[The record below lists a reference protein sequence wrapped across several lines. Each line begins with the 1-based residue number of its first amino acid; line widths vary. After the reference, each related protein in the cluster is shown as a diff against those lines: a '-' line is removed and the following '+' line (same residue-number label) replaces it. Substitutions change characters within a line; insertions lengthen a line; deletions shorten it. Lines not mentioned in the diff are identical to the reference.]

1 MKDGRADDEQG
12 RVRAAM
18 ELARRFHET
27 YARLAPAFG
36 DATRT
41 ESAVPWGE
49 VPEQQKR
56 LMIAV
61 CYAIQRGDEIED
73 AGFAPLRDV
82 VMDVKQ
88 AWDGVCACHDE
99 LESDDVA
106 DACGEDEDRFD
117 AAIAHLVAVLDGNPP
132 DASQDATWG
141 TDGHR

>member
-1 MKDGRADDEQG
+1 MGAGRQEWITGVPMTSKD
-12 RVRAAM
+12 VS
-18 ELARRFHET
+18 ARRRSWR
-27 YARLAPAFG
+27 AG
-36 DATRT
+36 
-41 ESAVPWGE
+41 S
-49 VPEQQKR
+49 
-56 LMIAV
+56 I
-61 CYAIQRGDEIED
+61 CYEIQRSDEIED

-99 LESDDVA
+99 WESDDVA